1 MNIDY
6 REWPPSAPLTGN
18 ILAYWRV
25 AGDGRSVPSPTI
37 LPDAYVEIVI
47 NLGGA
52 VTLNGRTFH
61 GSQPARTVVGLLETA
76 IDIQYPADVCTFGI
90 RLHPARAA
98 AVLGVDAA
106 ALVNIVS
113 PLGRVCKALD
123 DRLAIVVDAHPRME
137 WKDAHNALEGVFLDH
152 VRDAPSN

>member
-6 REWPPSAPLTGN
+6 PEWPPSAPLAGV

-52 VTLNGRTFH
+52 VTLDGQAFH
-61 GSQPARTVVGLLETA
+61 GTQPERTVVGLLDTA
-76 IDIQYPADVCTFGI
+76 IDMQYSEHVCTFGI
-90 RLHPARAA
+90 RCIQREP
-98 AVLGVDAA
+98 
-106 ALVNIVS
+106 
-113 PLGRVCKALD
+113 
-123 DRLAIVVDAHPRME
+123 PRS
-137 WKDAHNALEGVFLDH
+137 WAST
-152 VRDAPSN
+152 RRRS